1 MKVLNSA
8 KNNKPIDPNLASSI
22 VGILEVQLLTLF
34 LLNTSSPIYS
44 FVLKTI
50 EK

>member
-1 MKVLNSA
+1 MRVLHSA

-44 FVLKTI
+44 FVLKII